1 MLDEEKGELWSQVA
15 TDTKDIIKL
24 SSEEGII
31 GACVTSG
38 ELINIADAYQDNRFN
53 SKHDKQAS
61 FHTKSVLAM
70 PIKNE
75 EGKVIGGI
83 QMINKKQKDG
93 NKVIDFTKDDERLAT
108 MMAAHVTSFVSII
121 G

>member
-1 MLDEEKGELWSQVA
+1 M
-15 TDTKDIIKL
+15 
-24 SSEEGII
+24 
-31 GACVTSG
+31 TSG
-38 ELINIADAYQDNRFN
+38 ELINIPDAYQDIRFN

-93 NKVIDFTKDDERLAT
+93 KVIDFTKDDERLAT
-108 MMAAHVTSFVSII
+108 MMAAHVTSFISII